1 MLVAVIDL
9 AVGVAGDGHGDLVGQ
24 RGDGQRTFLIGDVVV
39 LGDVLIAAHQ
49 LRIARNVVARAD
61 VQLAAS
67 QGHARDGVALGGIG
81 TGGVAVLRQR
91 RAVIGLVGR
100 ARGDGQ
106 IHRGDLQRAVGHVE
120 LHVRKVVADVLEL
133 RLAQVHLIGA
143 LVGAGRGVIAIEGE
157 IIRRIE
163 RIVRGNRVAGHG
175 LRRTVI
181 GHAIGLADDGHD
193 DLVGHGGDSQ
203 LAELSRD
210 LVVRSL
216 RVLVQRVGEGVF
228 AGADLR
234 LAAGDIVRRALAL
247 GEAVAADGHGA
258 VRQGLAVID
267 LLAAVGGQGDGAGI
281 DLQLTVLHRNIV
293 SIVNIRRTV
302 HDGDVFDLVGGGQC
316 LHVGDGAHHRC
327 RQDVTIGQGQGLAC
341 LQLIGLAVEFN
352 GIAAVRQGLAVISL
366 ALAVGDDG
374 HALCSGPAHG
384 QLAVFDCDIVVRG
397 LTRGKLIA
405 LHHVIHLL
413 VRILDRADD
422 RHCDGV
428 VPDKAGNLR
437 LRQGVRLA
445 VVGEVR
451 ALRGDG
457 HGARGDGQLA
467 VGHGKLNVREVRVVI
482 LELLRFQAHLV
493 GVRVGTLRDGLTGKG
508 EVAHGIE
515 LVVDRGGIAGHGML
529 VAVIDLAVGVA
540 GDGHGD
546 LVGHG
551 RDLQLALT
559 LRDGVVSVLEAVGGG
574 VDDGVRLFAV
584 GDVRDGA
591 GGVNAAHLARDE
603 PVARDGD
610 IGPGQGR
617 AVIGLVAT
625 LRGQIDGA
633 RRNRQLA
640 VLLHDKRDALE
651 VFVRILE
658 LAGIEMHQIAA
669 RVGALRRGIAGE
681 GEVLLRIERIFR
693 GKRVAG
699 RGVLVAV
706 IGHVFGVAGDGH
718 NDAADRG
725 DRQLAVMRRSHD
737 ILFRG
742 VDGADRT
749 VRELRVIRSDVRAL
763 RTDGDGA
770 EVRAVRRAGEA
781 GDAVLLA
788 VIDSGTAVRG
798 QGDVLVVVEVDNV
811 RARPDRQITGLILQ
825 SGISVNRNRHFIC
838 NTRAEGL
845 AAHGLGLGHL
855 IGCAVPVVV
864 DGIAQVAAD
873 RPRAGQGDV
882 LSGHL
887 ELTVADARIVRR
899 PAAEHI
905 AVQLGLCGHGHVRV
919 HLVGFIRGQLSKCAG
934 GNIALVLILHLI
946 ARDRPLDAGD
956 GELEGLVAAGE
967 GSLRIRGIIL
977 ALFEVLAGGVELH
990 RVGEPIGVGGLAAV
1004 GRFYAVCQL
1013 PRIGLA
1019 IRRDKVVGFCRDADV
1034 RPHGVFTVPLLMP
1047 VVMEVVMALNALKS
1061 SALFAAL

>member
-24 RGDGQRTFLIGDVVV
+24 RGDGQRALLIGDGVVG
-39 LGDVLIAAHQ
+39 GDIAAAAHQ

-61 VQLAAS
+61 VRLAARH
-67 QGHARDGVALGGIG
+67 GHAREGVALGGIG

-193 DLVGHGGDSQ
+193 DLVGHGGDLQ
-203 LAELSRD
+203 LAELTFNR
-210 LVVRSL
+210 VVRSL

-267 LLAAVGGQGDGAGI
+267 LLAAAGGQGDGAGI

-457 HGARGDGQLA
+457 HGARGDGQRA
-467 VGHGKLNVREVRVVI
+467 VVHDELDVREVRAAVR
-482 LELLRFQAHLV
+482 ELALVQTHLV
-493 GVRVGTLRDGLTGKG
+493 AVRVGALRDGLTGKG

-529 VAVIDLAVGVA
+529 VAVIAHAAVIA

-551 RDLQLALT
+551 GDLQRALV
-559 LRDGVVSVLEAVGGG
+559 LLDAVVAGLETRGRGI
-574 VDDGVRLFAV
+574 DNGVRLLAV

-591 GGVNAAHLARDE
+591 GGADIAHLTRNE
-603 PVARDGD
+603 PVTRDGD
-610 IGPGQGR
+610 IGACQGL
-617 AVIGLVAT
+617 AVIDLLV
-625 LRGQIDGA
+625 RGGGQLDGA
-633 RRNRQLA
+633 RGDRQLTVGHDERD
-640 VLLHDKRDALE
+640 VLK
-651 VFVRILE
+651 VRIRILK
-658 LAGIEMHQIAA
+658 
-669 RVGALRRGIAGE
+669 LRRGQTHLVAARIGTGGLSRSGE
-681 GEVLLRIERIFR
+681 GEVRFRIEQRIA
-693 GKRVAG
+693 GGNRVAG
-699 RGVLVAV
+699 HELLRAAV
-706 IGHVFGVAGDGH
+706 RPAVGNAGDGH

-725 DRQLAVMRRSHD
+725 DRQLAVMRLGHD

-742 VDGADRT
+742 VDGVDRT
-749 VRELRVIRSDVRAL
+749 LRELRVIRSDVRAL

-770 EVRAVRRAGEA
+770 EVRAVGHGGEA

-788 VIDSGTAVRG
+788 VIGHGTAVRG
-798 QGDVLVVVEVDNV
+798 QGDVLIIIEVDHV
-811 RARPDRQITGLILQ
+811 LTRADRQILAVRRDG
-825 SGISVNRNRHFIC
+825 GIAGDVDGTLRDGRVK
-838 NTRAEGL
+838 GL
-845 AAHGLGLGHL
+845 AVHGLGGCHL
-855 IGCAVPVVV
+855 VGRAVPVVV
-864 DGIAQVAAD
+864 DGVAQVAAE
-873 RPRAGQGDV
+873 RP
-882 LSGHL
+882 
-887 ELTVADARIVRR
+887 
-899 PAAEHI
+899 
-905 AVQLGLCGHGHVRV
+905 
-919 HLVGFIRGQLSKCAG
+919 
-934 GNIALVLILHLI
+934 
-946 ARDRPLDAGD
+946 
-956 GELEGLVAAGE
+956 
-967 GSLRIRGIIL
+967 
-977 ALFEVLAGGVELH
+977 
-990 RVGEPIGVGGLAAV
+990 
-1004 GRFYAVCQL
+1004 
-1013 PRIGLA
+1013 
-1019 IRRDKVVGFCRDADV
+1019 
-1034 RPHGVFTVPLLMP
+1034 
-1047 VVMEVVMALNALKS
+1047 
-1061 SALFAAL
+1061 